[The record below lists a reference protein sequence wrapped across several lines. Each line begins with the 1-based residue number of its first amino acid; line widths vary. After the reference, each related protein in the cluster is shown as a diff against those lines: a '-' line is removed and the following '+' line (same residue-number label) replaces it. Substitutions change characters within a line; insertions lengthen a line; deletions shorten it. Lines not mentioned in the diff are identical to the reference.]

1 MPIIKSIKATRNP
14 DWVMVQ
20 VEPVTN
26 PDGSKRLFKP
36 LAFPA
41 ELLVGIDAGDNVEF
55 DEL

>member
-14 DWVMVQ
+14 EWVMVQ
-20 VEPVTN
+20 VEPATN

-36 LAFPA
+36 LAFPG
-41 ELLVGIDAGDNVEF
+41 ELLDGVEVGDNVEF